1 MTIDP
6 APYPKRKDE
15 LNPDPKGVT
24 TFARMEGL
32 IDEEAAL
39 LLIPGRERSREQR
52 ERLTIVGRELDRLS
66 QMLRERAARLEHRSV
81 Q

>member
-15 LNPDPKGVT
+15 LDPDPKGVT
-24 TFARMEGL
+24 MLARMEGL

-39 LLIPGRERSREQR
+39 LLIPARERSREQR

-66 QMLRERAARLEHRSV
+66 EHLRERAARLEHRSV
-81 Q
+81 P